1 MKCFAGEIVQAFLL
15 EMCSGTSVEIAYIME
30 DGGIYKEMIWQ
41 EYREYMEVYDL
52 DLLEWGRRKVM
63 R

>member
-1 MKCFAGEIVQAFLL
+1 MKCFVGEIVQAFLL
-15 EMCSGTSVEIAYIME
+15 EMCSRTSGEIAYIMK

-41 EYREYMEVYDL
+41 EYREHMEVYDL
-52 DLLEWGRRKVM
+52 DSFGWVRRKAM